1 MRKAPSP
8 LDKIPTEH
16 RASTVEEFWEL
27 LSPRKY
33 LFGPRN
39 EPIFRGQASNAWG
52 LEPSILR
59 KQNHPV
65 HSSVLFRSSPEV
77 SENQIVAEIYAL
89 HIFASYCD
97 SSGLRIPG
105 DSQEFRKRLDPTKVM
120 DSFIVH
126 RKIWPSNEY
135 FEIMALAQH
144 HGLPTRLLDWS
155 RRSYVA
161 AYFAASGA
169 LRDGRRRGR
178 LAVWALNTENTKFK
192 LKNVE
197 VIPVPGSN
205 NANIAAQSGLFT
217 LLRQEYTMGKPFK
230 GPHCLVDYVRSC
242 GSDDL
247 AKVTLPVREAPK
259 IIDLCERYGVTAA
272 TLYPDFYGAAKA
284 TLDSLACWSKSEW
297 TDGRDIRTQAA
308 PRCAKSSIKAKP
320 PS

>member
-1 MRKAPSP
+1 
-8 LDKIPTEH
+8 
-16 RASTVEEFWEL
+16 
-27 LSPRKY
+27 
-33 LFGPRN
+33 
-39 EPIFRGQASNAWG
+39 
-52 LEPSILR
+52 
-59 KQNHPV
+59 
-65 HSSVLFRSSPEV
+65 V

-178 LAVWALNTENTKFK
+178 LAVW
-192 LKNVE
+192 
-197 VIPVPGSN
+197 
-205 NANIAAQSGLFT
+205 
-217 LLRQEYTMGKPFK
+217 
-230 GPHCLVDYVRSC
+230 
-242 GSDDL
+242 
-247 AKVTLPVREAPK
+247 
-259 IIDLCERYGVTAA
+259 
-272 TLYPDFYGAAKA
+272 
-284 TLDSLACWSKSEW
+284 
-297 TDGRDIRTQAA
+297 
-308 PRCAKSSIKAKP
+308 
-320 PS
+320 